1 MHDCVQIDGHDDCI
15 VEVTRGVRE
24 ILETVPEVFNT
35 AYPDLNVEVPFPAEA
50 EIGRDLFDMNILH

>member
-1 MHDCVQIDGHDDCI
+1 MTDTTNPVL